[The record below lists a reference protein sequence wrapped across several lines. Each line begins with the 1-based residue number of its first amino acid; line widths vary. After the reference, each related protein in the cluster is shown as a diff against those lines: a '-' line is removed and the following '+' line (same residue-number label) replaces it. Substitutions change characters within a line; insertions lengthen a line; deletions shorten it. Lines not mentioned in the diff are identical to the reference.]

1 MKKKILSL
9 VLAFIMAIFVAPI
22 SLATASDDSN
32 VVLPEGINWTE
43 GSTVYYNGQYY
54 NTLYDALKGVYMSS
68 PTDVAKVYCKPN
80 ADLGTMTHGHVADD
94 IVIYGN
100 NAYVSGGEHD
110 IEVDTYKYSRETG
123 NQANDGEYLT
133 KDITIKAYN
142 LDGIAVWGQRNTSHT
157 VNVIFENCQNI
168 QRMYINGT
176 TGPINYTVN
185 NGSFD
190 GKNGS
195 HPNTSIYTNAPGNIV
210 VNNTTFSN
218 VGLGINLNNKSD
230 GVQNITLT
238 NCTFHD
244 CAGKELSAKINSTTY
259 GAPVRIVAQKNAT
272 SNLSLYSV
280 DFTYSD
286 GFEVIKENGDIL
298 IGDGRNNEGAPGKT
312 TLYAKDT
319 NAKLSRQMPNFYGPN
334 GEVANPSFNHVDE
347 FDKSKVVKYSSDNG
361 IEFNCAHKNVSLQ
374 GAKEATCMSEGYT
387 GDKVCADCKAVIEKG
402 KAIAKLDHNY
412 VDGKCSLCGSLDPNS
427 SNPPAVNDPTDDNA
441 TDDNASID
449 NNDNDKNDKK
459 DPVKTGDE
467 TNPALLLSLLA
478 IAGASFSLLLKV
490 RKNTK

>member
-1 MKKKILSL
+1 M
-9 VLAFIMAIFVAPI
+9 
-22 SLATASDDSN
+22 
-32 VVLPEGINWTE
+32 
-43 GSTVYYNGQYY
+43 
-54 NTLYDALKGVYMSS
+54 
-68 PTDVAKVYCKPN
+68 
-80 ADLGTMTHGHVADD
+80 
-94 IVIYGN
+94 
-100 NAYVSGGEHD
+100 
-110 IEVDTYKYSRETG
+110 
-123 NQANDGEYLT
+123 
-133 KDITIKAYN
+133 
-142 LDGIAVWGQRNTSHT
+142 
-157 VNVIFENCQNI
+157 
-168 QRMYINGT
+168 
-176 TGPINYTVN
+176 
-185 NGSFD
+185 
-190 GKNGS
+190 
-195 HPNTSIYTNAPGNIV
+195 
-210 VNNTTFSN
+210 
-218 VGLGINLNNKSD
+218 
-230 GVQNITLT
+230 
-238 NCTFHD
+238 
-244 CAGKELSAKINSTTY
+244 
-259 GAPVRIVAQKNAT
+259 RIVAQKNAT